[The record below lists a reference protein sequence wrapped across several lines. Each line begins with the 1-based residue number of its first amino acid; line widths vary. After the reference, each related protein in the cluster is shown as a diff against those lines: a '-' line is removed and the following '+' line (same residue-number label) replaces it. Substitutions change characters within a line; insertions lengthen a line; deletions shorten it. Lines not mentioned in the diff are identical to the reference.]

1 MANETKISVLITAD
15 ASGAVTGMR
24 LAGDETEKLA
34 TRTQSVTQQLKAHWV
49 EFTAGVTA
57 AYLAMQKMWGFME
70 IAANY
75 EEAMTTL
82 NALTRQYG
90 MSAEQFVGQIQEA
103 SHGLISMKDA
113 ASVAN
118 DALLKGFSPQQ
129 VAQIAQWSVV
139 MEHASGGTKTASE
152 AFRSLTETMATGR
165 ERGAVKLLGTTIDLN
180 AAYGAQAANM
190 DKAQKMQAIFSLAQ
204 ERMAQVQ
211 ATLGEQT
218 DSTAD
223 KMHRFTTEIENLKIT
238 IGDFLIRA
246 GAGLMATFQSV
257 AALALGLA
265 RVVMAPIT
273 ALMLATDYLG
283 ITKGKAEEYKA
294 AMEALGDAAQYTAE
308 QAAANFKL
316 MQEGKGKAG
325 APGGAPLKPPGGEGN
340 QMALEKLNEIV
351 RKLAEERDQIDAAEK
366 DKELIRLEL
375 WFTEQQKKLHDLGA
389 ADAQY
394 NELVQTYA
402 VKRHEIITS
411 WATKTS
417 ETSISTS
424 KSRGKTRRKTN
435 RLRRKVMQLF
445 TKRANEPPR
454 KESR

>member
-1 MANETKISVLITAD
+1 MPPVPSPECVLPGT
-15 ASGAVTGMR
+15 R
-24 LAGDETEKLA
+24 PRNLPP
-34 TRTQSVTQQLKAHWV
+34 RTQSVTQQLKAHWV

-57 AYLAMQKMWGFME
+57 AYLAMQKIWGFME

-118 DALLKGFSPQQ
+118 DALLKGFTPQQ

-139 MEHASGGTKTASE
+139 MEHASGGTNTASE

-223 KMHRFTTEIENLKIT
+223 KMHRFTTEIENLKIS
-238 IGDFLIRA
+238 IGDFVFRIGAAMFGVFQSIAGSISIIIGAIVTIVRGEFVDNGQAWHYGGCGGAVA
-246 GAGLMATFQSV
+246 GAIGC
-257 AALALGLA
+257 
-265 RVVMAPIT
+265 AP
-273 ALMLATDYLG
+273 DVRG
-283 ITKGKAEEYKA
+283 RPEE
-294 AMEALGDAAQYTAE
+294 
-308 QAAANFKL
+308 
-316 MQEGKGKAG
+316 EGAG
-325 APGGAPLKPPGGEGN
+325 
-340 QMALEKLNEIV
+340 
-351 RKLAEERDQIDAAEK
+351 
-366 DKELIRLEL
+366 
-375 WFTEQQKKLHDLGA
+375 
-389 ADAQY
+389 
-394 NELVQTYA
+394 
-402 VKRHEIITS
+402 
-411 WATKTS
+411 
-417 ETSISTS
+417 
-424 KSRGKTRRKTN
+424 
-435 RLRRKVMQLF
+435 
-445 TKRANEPPR
+445 
-454 KESR
+454 